1 MNLQPTLENELITLR
16 PLREND
22 FKALYEVAKDPLIWE
37 QHPNAD
43 RYKKGKFKKLFD
55 EFIESRGTLIT
66 IDVKTGQVI
75 GASRY
80 HNYNKTKSEVEIGW
94 TFLARA
100 YWGGAYNKAMKH
112 LMLKHAFKFVNNVVF
127 LVGPENIRSQKA
139 VEKIGGK
146 FVGKRLDGSGRE
158 SIVYQITADKFI

>member
-22 FKALYEVAKDPLIWE
+22 FEALYEVAKDPLIWE
-37 QHPNAD
+37 QHPD
-43 RYKKGKFKKLFD
+43 TERYKKENFKKLFA
-55 EFIESRGTLIT
+55 EFIESRGTLIV
-66 IDVKTGQVI
+66 IDAKTGKVI

-80 HNYNKTKSEVEIGW
+80 HGYSKTKSEVEIGW

-100 YWGGAYNKAMKH
+100 YWGGIYNKEMKL
-112 LMLKHAFKFVNNVVF
+112 LMLKHAFKFVKNVVF

-146 FVGKRLDGSGRE
+146 FVGKRLDGSGHE
-158 SIVYQITADKFI
+158 SMVYRITTDDFI